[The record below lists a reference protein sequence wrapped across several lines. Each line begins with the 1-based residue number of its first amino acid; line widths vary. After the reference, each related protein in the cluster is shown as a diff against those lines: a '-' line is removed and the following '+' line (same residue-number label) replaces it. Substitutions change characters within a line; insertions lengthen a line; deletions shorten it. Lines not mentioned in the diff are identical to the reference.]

1 LQKLRAEVCPLQRKD
16 FKMASAAVANMGG
29 GPGSSLDDID
39 LANFEE
45 IPIFS
50 RNMLAG
56 VGACSVWR
64 M

>member
-1 LQKLRAEVCPLQRKD
+1 
-16 FKMASAAVANMGG
+16 MASAAVANMGG